1 MSEQEIFLNSLI
13 DWIEKSTHLSNHAL
27 FRHVHES
34 KLSRSQIGTLFRLY
48 HHGPNTVNDLAD
60 HLDVTNAAVSQLLNQ
75 MIDTELIQRSTDPKD
90 RRVKLIALT
99 EKGRQVVEESKRS
112 RHIWVK
118 DFTNYFTSQ
127 DQQMILP
134 ILELLND
141 RLKMIMSDN
150 EPECPKGR
158 TKTGNS

>member
-34 KLSRSQIGTLFRLY
+34 ELSRSQIGTLFRLY

-75 MIDTELIQRSTDPKD
+75 MIDMELIERSTDPKD

-99 EKGRQVVEESKRS
+99 EKGRQVTEETKRS

-118 DFTNYFTSQ
+118 DFANYLT
-127 DQQMILP
+127 DEEQQKLLP
-134 ILELLND
+134 TLELLND
-141 RLKMIMSDN
+141 RLKTIMAEN
-150 EPECPKGR
+150 EPECIKAR
-158 TKTGNS
+158 RKAENS